1 MVASRAY
8 ANPNRLVLTSKH
20 VLTYITSKQMLTNRM
35 SDTRTPGN
43 RNPRYAGDV
52 FYAIADPT
60 RRALLEL
67 LAQGEEPVNSLAE
80 RFAMTRPAISQHLA
94 ILLRTRL
101 VRARRVGRERR
112 YRLQPKPLEQVY
124 NWVALYERFW
134 TGKLDALGQH
144 LQKHS

>member
-1 MVASRAY
+1 
-8 ANPNRLVLTSKH
+8 
-20 VLTYITSKQMLTNRM
+20 MLTNRM
-35 SDTRTPGN
+35 PETRTASN
-43 RNPRYAGDV
+43 RDSRFAADV

-60 RRALLEL
+60 RRALLDL

-101 VRARRVGRERR
+101 VHVRRVGRERR
-112 YRLQPKPLEQVY
+112 YRLRPKPLEQIY

-134 TGKLDALGQH
+134 TRKLEALGEH
-144 LQKHS
+144 LRKRS